1 MICVIVWTFTECTIC
16 DFSQQ
21 SQQKQPIHS
30 CTAYC
35 RGFFFYL
42 KTHRHPNLYVYDMPC
57 QLELPQLV
65 NNRLVERKLVA
76 NGFIFQTKISLL
88 VTASEMYGFADF
100 LSVIIVNEDSLGF

>member
-1 MICVIVWTFTECTIC
+1 MIFHNSLNKNNLFTHVRPIVE
-16 DFSQQ
+16 
-21 SQQKQPIHS
+21 
-30 CTAYC
+30 
-35 RGFFFYL
+35 GFFFNF

-57 QLELPQLV
+57 QLELPQLA

>member
-1 MICVIVWTFTECTIC
+1 MIFRNSLNKNNLFTHVRPIVE
-16 DFSQQ
+16 
-21 SQQKQPIHS
+21 
-30 CTAYC
+30 
-35 RGFFFYL
+35 GFFFYL

-88 VTASEMYGFADF
+88 VTASEMYGFAYF